1 MHLERMDKI
10 LASRTQYSRK
20 DAKKLIWQG
29 RVLHNGKKAL
39 SPDVKIDLD
48 TDTLELDGKPLLI
61 QKHLYLM
68 LNKPSGVLSAA
79 RDPKQP
85 TVLDLVP
92 ETYRRSGLFPAGRL
106 DKDTE
111 GFVLITD
118 DGEFAHSIPS
128 PKHHVPKTYHARID
142 GPLTE
147 QMVEEFAA
155 GVVLEDG
162 VTCNP
167 AQLSVLENGE
177 QPLCQVILTQGMYH
191 QVKRMFLAFGRRVL
205 WLKRTA
211 IGGLLLDNALQPGE
225 SREILDK
232 EIKMLLGKI

>member
-20 DAKKLIWQG
+20 DAKRLIWQG

-92 ETYRRSGLFPAGRL
+92 ETYRRSGLFFHPNIMCRKPIMHELMGR
-106 DKDTE
+106 
-111 GFVLITD
+111 
-118 DGEFAHSIPS
+118 
-128 PKHHVPKTYHARID
+128 
-142 GPLTE
+142 
-147 QMVEEFAA
+147 
-155 GVVLEDG
+155 
-162 VTCNP
+162 
-167 AQLSVLENGE
+167 
-177 QPLCQVILTQGMYH
+177 
-191 QVKRMFLAFGRRVL
+191 
-205 WLKRTA
+205 
-211 IGGLLLDNALQPGE
+211 
-225 SREILDK
+225 
-232 EIKMLLGKI
+232 